1 MSKLQYMVEPNV
13 CLLLFA
19 SLVTLVLL
27 VGSATDRTRNRQ
39 FMKFFISLLIAA
51 FLMLIGEAGL
61 WYFLGSAEHLGLLKL
76 CAFMSFGLG
85 AALNDLY
92 VYCLV
97 AFVRERAQVS
107 RKYADAIAFICGA
120 FIVLVFISVFNGMF
134 FYFDEKGMYH
144 DGPMYFLVDAV
155 DVLTLLSEMLMVIFY
170 GRYLKT
176 KGILTLISFSLFPII
191 AMFALPYWNPTPLYL
206 ATTLSLI
213 LIYILFHGEL
223 TRQLAENEFKLA
235 EKERELAESERELAE
250 SRISIMLSQLQPH
263 FLFNVLNSIYYLCGS
278 NPAAAQQTIDKFS
291 DYLRNN
297 MDSLEQRRLIPFEK
311 EYEHIKTYLDLEKI
325 RFGDTLKIVYDV
337 ETTNFKVPPLTV
349 QPLVENAVKH
359 GVTKKRGGGTV
370 TMSTRET
377 KSAYVVTVT
386 DTGKGFDTGSYD
398 SDGRLHVGIKN
409 VRERLKAMTGGSL
422 SITSK
427 KDIGTT
433 AVVAIP
439 KQREEDRS

>member
-1 MSKLQYMVEPNV
+1 MDKLQYKIEPNV

-19 SLVTLVLL
+19 AMVTLVLL
-27 VGSATDRTRNRQ
+27 GGAVTDRTRNRP
-39 FMKFFISLLIAA
+39 FMKFFTALLIAA

-61 WYFLGSAEHLGLLKL
+61 WYFLGSTEHIGLLKL
-76 CAFMSFGLG
+76 CAFMSIGFGAMLN
-85 AALNDLY
+85 ALY
-92 VYCLV
+92 AYCLV
-97 AFVRERAQVS
+97 AFVRERAPVS
-107 RKYADAIAFICGA
+107 RKYADAIAFICGV
-120 FIVLVFISVFNGMF
+120 FIVLVFISLFNGML

-144 DGPMYFLVDAV
+144 DGTAYFLIDAV
-155 DVLTLLSEMLMVIFY
+155 DVLTLLSEMLMVFFY

-176 KGILTLISFSLFPII
+176 RGILTLISFSLFPAA

-223 TRQLAENEFKLA
+223 TRQLTENELKLA
-235 EKERELAESERELAE
+235 EKERRLAESERELAE
-250 SRISIMLSQLQPH
+250 SRVSIMLSQLQPH
-263 FLFNVLNSIYYLCGS
+263 FMYNVLNSIYYLCGS

-297 MDSLEQRRLIPFEK
+297 MDSLEQRELIPFEK

-370 TMSTRET
+370 TLSTRET
-377 KSAYVVTVT
+377 KSSYVVTVT

-398 SDGRLHVGIKN
+398 NDGRLHVGIKN

-422 SITSK
+422 DITSE
-427 KDIGTT
+427 KDTGTT
-433 AVVAIP
+433 AVVYIP
-439 KQREEDRS
+439 KQNEEDRS